1 MSVKLILAS
10 GSSIRTKM
18 LSDAGVSH
26 TTERPRVDEEALK
39 SSLLV
44 EGASPRDIADAL
56 AEYKCLKLSA
66 RNPEA
71 LVIGSDQVLSLAG
84 QLYSK
89 PATPSEAASQ
99 LRELRGQTHQLL
111 SAAVIAE
118 AGRPIWRHVGQAR
131 MTMHALSDSFVDDY
145 VDRTWNSIQ
154 HSVGGY
160 KIEEEGVRLF
170 SKIEGSHFVIQGM
183 PLIELLSYLATRGT
197 LAL

>member
-1 MSVKLILAS
+1 MAVRLILAS
-10 GSSIRTKM
+10 GSSIRSKM

-26 TTERPRVDEEALK
+26 TAERPRVDEEALK
-39 SSLLV
+39 SSLLAD
-44 EGASPRDIADAL
+44 GAPPRDIADAL

-89 PATPSEAASQ
+89 PAAPSEAASQ
-99 LRELRGQTHQLL
+99 LRDLRGQTHQLL

-118 AGRPIWRHVGQAR
+118 AGRPIWRHIGQAR
-131 MTMHALSDSFVDDY
+131 MTMHELSDAFIDDY
-145 VDRTWNSIQ
+145 VARNWESIQ
-154 HSVGGY
+154 QSVGGY

-170 SKIEGSHFVIQGM
+170 SRIEGSHFVIQGM